1 MCQQHDQEL
10 TDGGSL
16 KIFFDDGLCSD
27 SIVCQSVI
35 SIRGGGLCF
44 MSSLQSISNLQT
56 ALYLEYSDTTTI
68 YIEDKYVN
76 PQTAVDLEHTAL
88 TALYSE
94 D

>member
-1 MCQQHDQEL
+1 
-10 TDGGSL
+10 
-16 KIFFDDGLCSD
+16 
-27 SIVCQSVI
+27 
-35 SIRGGGLCF
+35 
-44 MSSLQSISNLQT
+44 MSSLQSIPNLQT